1 MRERIFARQIELGIV
16 PADIELSPRP
26 PWVPAW
32 DELEPED
39 QKVAARFMECFAG
52 FLSHTDDQIGR
63 VLAFLE
69 ASGDADN
76 TVVVLVSDNGA
87 SSEGGVTGSINDVR

>member
-1 MRERIFARQIELGIV
+1 M
-16 PADIELSPRP
+16 PPDIELSPRP

-32 DELEPED
+32 DELAPED

-63 VLAFLE
+63 LLAHLE

-76 TVVVLVSDNGA
+76 TIVVLVSDNGA
-87 SSEGGVTGSINDVR
+87 SSEGGVTGCINDVRLINRDPAGT